1 MTHFVK
7 DGKHSLIECLLSD
20 MMQIWNIFT
29 SDHAM
34 KLHFR
39 RRALLGGFFF
49 PVEEIYFIKNYD
61 QENVLLTKLVSFVR
75 FS

>member
-1 MTHFVK
+1 
-7 DGKHSLIECLLSD
+7 
-20 MMQIWNIFT
+20 MQIWNIFT
-29 SDHAM
+29 SDLAM
-34 KLHFR
+34 KLHFK